1 MPEARLFIL
10 SGPSGVGKDAV
21 IKRLKAGGFPMH
33 YAVTATTRAIRPGE
47 VAGHD
52 YIFLTAAEFED
63 MLERDQFLEHAD
75 VYGKRYG
82 TPKAQVLEPLV
93 AGTDVL
99 LKIDTQGA
107 DTVKS
112 KLPHAVR
119 IFLAPP
125 NFEELKRR
133 LTERLTESEDAL
145 LRRLREAEAEMA
157 CMGEYDHVVYN
168 HSDALDDA
176 VREIQAIVQQEK
188 ALSYAD
194 GGPTRTASLG

>member
-1 MPEARLFIL
+1 MPEALLFIL
-10 SGPSGVGKDAV
+10 SGPSGVGKDAA
-21 IKRLKAGGFPMH
+21 IKRLKAKQFPMH

-47 VAGHD
+47 VAGSD
-52 YIFLTAAEFED
+52 YIFLSPEEFQR
-63 MLERDQFLEHAD
+63 MLDGDEFLEHAD

-82 TPKAQVLEPLV
+82 TPKAQVLEPLA
-93 AGTDVL
+93 AGQDVL

-107 DTVKS
+107 DTVKV

-133 LTERLTESEDAL
+133 LTERLTESEEAL

-157 CMGEYDHVVYN
+157 CMSEYDYRVYN
-168 HSDALDDA
+168 HSEALEDA
-176 VREIQAIVQQEK
+176 VRQIEQIVEQEK
-188 ALSYAD
+188 AKVRS
-194 GGPTRTASLG
+194 